1 MKKISLTFVL
11 VTIPFF
17 ILAQENEM
25 ELRAIYKKS
34 FDSMRFIGNSDYF
47 FDRKIDLAKSAE
59 FKTVGIDLE
68 ILAKT
73 LGEHSFAENV
83 LLSDLVIVGKVK
95 KREFDTNPE
104 AYYHSKFLI
113 RVDETLK
120 GVVQKSRVAV
130 VLVSGRLKGG
140 SYLNVSGE
148 TSLFVGEKVI
158 LDLRP
163 VNLELMQIERDKG
176 TLQRQINVNGREY
189 DLVDKYPIKANY
201 VFDRYN
207 RKIGML
213 NEVKE
218 TAKKI
223 EAINSSEN
231 FLSRLIGAQTTKD
244 K

>member
-1 MKKISLTFVL
+1 
-11 VTIPFF
+11 
-17 ILAQENEM
+17 
-25 ELRAIYKKS
+25 
-34 FDSMRFIGNSDYF
+34 
-47 FDRKIDLAKSAE
+47 
-59 FKTVGIDLE
+59 
-68 ILAKT
+68 
-73 LGEHSFAENV
+73 
-83 LLSDLVIVGKVK
+83 
-95 KREFDTNPE
+95 FDTNPE